1 MSDRTSRVYFSYKW
15 GGESER
21 IVDEIEAA
29 LKAKGIGTVRDKAD
43 LGYKGKIGDFMREI
57 GRGNAIV
64 VVISDKYLTSD
75 NTMFELVEIAK
86 NKDVHERIFPV
97 ILEDAEKKRA
107 EVTQADAVGAQ
118 KGAI

>member
-1 MSDRTSRVYFSYKW
+1 MNDRTRRVYFSYKW

-21 IVDEIEAA
+21 IVNELEAA
-29 LKAKGIGTVRDKAD
+29 LKLKGITSVRDKAA

-57 GRGNAIV
+57 GRGTAIV
-64 VVISDKYLTSD
+64 VVICDQYLTSD

-97 ILEDAEKKRA
+97 ILQDA
-107 EVTQADAVGAQ
+107 
-118 KGAI
+118 